1 MLATCPISS
10 WRRLGFRFDMFFF
23 TFLIGIGFDAAI
35 KAKATNGNQHAEES
49 MMAVG
54 YFQME

>member
-1 MLATCPISS
+1 
-10 WRRLGFRFDMFFF
+10 MFFF

-35 KAKATNGNQHAEES
+35 KAKVTNGNQHAEES